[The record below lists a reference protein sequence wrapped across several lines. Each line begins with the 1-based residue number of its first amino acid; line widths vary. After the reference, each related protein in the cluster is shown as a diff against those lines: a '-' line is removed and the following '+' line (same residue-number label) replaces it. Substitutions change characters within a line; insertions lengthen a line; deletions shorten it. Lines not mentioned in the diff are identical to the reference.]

1 MSSESE
7 SEEEYVIERILEE
20 AGKGGKLKYLVKW
33 QGYDEQT
40 WEPAANLAK
49 TEALA
54 EWAKN
59 AASGKGKGKPAKKV
73 PAKPGSDDESGS
85 DEEYQEDSEASS
97 EAEWKPKGSKSGGGT
112 SKAPA
117 ATKKSPATL
126 SGNKVVAKRQR
137 EPEQESLPETLTA
150 DFILGCVESWDA
162 AKIKVLASALAKE
175 STVSKYHVALSGLKG
190 TGKKAEVCEDVT
202 VAIRSVYSGLGTRP
216 IGRYHCGGSQKEEGP
231 AYSSERIESAPLG
244 YGMGAEALRKAVEAA
259 FRRAHEGVVNE
270 RAKKAFRPEAKA
282 LLPRLEV
289 LEPRQLAQ
297 LVCSLVDAGNGMVAV
312 NTQRRQG
319 SQWRGDCI
327 LGHVDDATV
336 YALLPSADLEPM
348 LKECEKLVNAIRR
361 ALPNSRWGSCTDH
374 FGYKRCASAVN
385 TAKRKS
391 FRAPSSLKGA
401 KQWAATAKEWALR
414 N

>member
-20 AGKGGKLKYLVKW
+20 TGKGGKLKYLVKW
-33 QGYDEQT
+33 QGYDEET

-54 EWAKN
+54 EWTKN
-59 AASGKGKGKPAKKV
+59 AAAGKGKGKPAKKV
-73 PAKPGSDDESGS
+73 PAKPESDDESGS

-137 EPEQESLPETLTA
+137 DPEQESLPETLTA

-162 AKIKVLASALAKE
+162 PKLKALASALAKE
-175 STVSKYHVALSGLKG
+175 STVSKYHVALGGLKG

-231 AYSSERIESAPLG
+231 AYRSERIESAPLV

-312 NTQRRQG
+312 ITQRRQG

-336 YALLPSADLEPM
+336 YALLPSADLEPV

-385 TAKRKS
+385 TAKRKILEGAKQ
-391 FRAPSSLKGA
+391 FKGA
-401 KQWAATAKEWALR
+401 KQWATAKEWALR